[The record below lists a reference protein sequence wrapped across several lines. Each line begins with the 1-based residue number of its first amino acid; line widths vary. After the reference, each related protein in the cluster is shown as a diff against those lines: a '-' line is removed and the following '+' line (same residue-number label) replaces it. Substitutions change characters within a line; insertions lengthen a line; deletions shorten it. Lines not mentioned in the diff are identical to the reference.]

1 MAGNSFTQK
10 VFKYF
15 KVSNNVQHMTTI
27 IDPHTIIVYVFTHVL
42 FSGVQQRNYLFEQ
55 YKNQLENYTE
65 LEQSSECIVLIT

>member
-1 MAGNSFTQK
+1 
-10 VFKYF
+10 
-15 KVSNNVQHMTTI
+15 MTTI